1 MHIIDHVVGH
11 CKTIGYIRSWR
22 STFLSQVARRNCHK
36 QLHKQLIRGIHI
48 TDTTSTVRFLDT
60 TLRDGEQTPGVSLTP
75 EEKVWIARKLDS
87 LGVDVI
93 EAGSAI
99 MAGGE
104 QEGIRAVV
112 RENLDAEIC
121 SYCRI
126 REIDVKKALECGV
139 DSIHLV
145 VPVSD
150 LHIEKKLKKDRETVR
165 NEAISVCGF
174 AKDHGLIVE
183 LSGEDASRA
192 DIGFLKSLYADG
204 IEAGADRL
212 CFCDTVGI
220 LTPDRTTEIFKEMS
234 DLDAPLSIHC
244 HDDFGLATSNTV
256 AAILAGAA
264 QAHVTIN
271 GVGERAGN
279 APLEEVA
286 MVLESLH
293 HIPTKINYKEL
304 YTTSRLVS
312 RLTGVAV
319 APNKSIIGGNAFTH
333 EAGIHVHGILADPF
347 TYQPISPEVVGREQK
362 IVLGKHTGRASID
375 AALRELGLTATDEQL
390 GDIFVRV
397 KELGDKGMRVTDADL
412 QAIAE
417 TVLEIYKEAKVKLD
431 ELTVVSGNRVT
442 PTASIK
448 LLVDGHEVVE
458 AGIGTGPVDAAINA
472 LKKAIANMHDIELE
486 EYHVDSIVGGTDA
499 LVEVLV
505 TMRSDKKVVT
515 ARGARTDIIMA
526 SVEAVLEGINRL
538 ME

>member
-1 MHIIDHVVGH
+1 M
-11 CKTIGYIRSWR
+11 
-22 STFLSQVARRNCHK
+22 
-36 QLHKQLIRGIHI
+36 IRGIHI

-75 EEKVWIARKLDS
+75 NEKVWIARKLDS

-126 REIDVKKALECGV
+126 REIDVEKALECGV

-165 NEAISVCGF
+165 NEATRVCEF
-174 AKDHGLIVE
+174 AKDQGLIVE

-220 LTPDRTTEIFKEMS
+220 LTPERTTEIFKELS
-234 DLDAPLSIHC
+234 DLDVPLSIHC

-279 APLEEVA
+279 TPLEEVA
-286 MVLESLH
+286 MVLESLY
-293 HIPTKINYKEL
+293 HIPTKINYNEL

-362 IVLGKHTGRASID
+362 IVLGKHTGRASIN

-448 LLVDGHEVVE
+448 LLVDGQEVVE